1 MNGKEP
7 TADGIMI
14 IVLWS
19 EPFITYLVFE
29 VHSGWIVKPVII
41 VLYPSNQRPG
51 SPGYFVFCFQNG
63 RQRFKKVP
71 YGVFRLLGNS
81 ESGFG
86 IKPVSLSLL
95 STATGGKSNMKLV
108 WFRWWN
114 RFAVRSLW
122 DSLSILFR
130 NLFFVTALFF
140 FTPIFFEAF
149 LRLCAFPFD
158 YNTNMQG
165 FLSENKDK
173 KTLLLKILGVNL
185 NMFVFLFYSKNCL
198 SASY

>member
-1 MNGKEP
+1 
-7 TADGIMI
+7 MI
-14 IVLWS
+14 IVLWA
-19 EPFITYLVFE
+19 ELLITYLVFE
-29 VHSGWIVKPVII
+29 VHSGWIVKPLII
-41 VLYPSNQRPG
+41 VLCPFNQRPG
-51 SPGYFVFCFQNG
+51 LPGYFVSCFQNG

-114 RFAVRSLW
+114 RFVVRSLW
-122 DSLSILFR
+122 DSLLKHFR
-130 NLFFVTALFF
+130 NLFFLTALFF
-140 FTPIFFEAF
+140 FTPIFFGAF
-149 LRLCAFPFD
+149 LRLSAFPSD

-165 FLSENKDK
+165 FLPENKDK
-173 KTLLLKILGVNL
+173 KTLLLKILGGNFNIFIIL
-185 NMFVFLFYSKNCL
+185 IYSSSCL
-198 SASY
+198 SLSYLSTRSL